1 MMDNEKSRVSDT
13 LLIIEGV
20 HRILSVMAA
29 DDVDNSQALYVLSL
43 ILGNSIEELREVVGE
58 E

>member
-1 MMDNEKSRVSDT
+1 MMDSEKSRVSDT

-20 HRILSVMAA
+20 HDLLSAMASEDTA
-29 DDVDNSQALYVLSL
+29 NSQALYVLSL
-43 ILGNSIEELREVVGE
+43 TLSDSIEELREIVGE

>member
-1 MMDNEKSRVSDT
+1 MMDSEKSKVSDT

-20 HRILSVMAA
+20 HRLLSAMAA

-43 ILGNSIEELREVVGE
+43 ALGNSIEELREVVGE

>member
-1 MMDNEKSRVSDT
+1 MMDSEKSKVSDT